1 MKKNKTKI
9 DRSIDTDVL
18 GFQVRESYKAART
31 NIAYSILKKGCKKVA
46 LHHLQRTEG
55 KTVTLSMLR
64 RHLLSRLTPR
74 CL

>member
-31 NIAYSILKKGCKKVA
+31 NIAYSILKKGLQKGKL
-46 LHHLQRTEG
+46 LHHLQRARA
-55 KTVTLSMLR
+55 KQ
-64 RHLLSRLTPR
+64 
-74 CL
+74 

>member
-31 NIAYSILKKGCKKVA
+31 NIAYSILKKAAKGSFYIIYKERGQNSNLYQCCVS
-46 LHHLQRTEG
+46 TCSTG
-55 KTVTLSMLR
+55 
-64 RHLLSRLTPR
+64 
-74 CL
+74 

>member
-31 NIAYSILKKGCKKVA
+31 NIAYSILKKR
-46 LHHLQRTEG
+46 LQKGSFYIIYKERGQNSNLYQCCVGTCSTG
-55 KTVTLSMLR
+55 
-64 RHLLSRLTPR
+64 
-74 CL
+74 

>member
-31 NIAYSILKKGCKKVA
+31 NIAYSILKKAAKGSFYIIDKK
-46 LHHLQRTEG
+46 
-55 KTVTLSMLR
+55 
-64 RHLLSRLTPR
+64 
-74 CL
+74 

>member
-31 NIAYSILKKGCKKVA
+31 NIAIQFSKKAAK
-46 LHHLQRTEG
+46 R
-55 KTVTLSMLR
+55 
-64 RHLLSRLTPR
+64 
-74 CL
+74 